1 LIRKRATRTAALR
14 RQPPQHPR
22 PLRPLSSRNSG
33 SDETAIIQNR
43 TPTTSP
49 EDQAELTRRHKAAAT
64 TVLGLIVA
72 TILLSIVAYLGQ
84 PYFSELESRPID
96 WGFLILVLI
105 LGLGAVAWRRTKFNP
120 TRLQDIAG
128 VAGTSGLLQTFEKT
142 TLQMALLAAA
152 IAVVG
157 FVATLMTGQEFYT
170 YRATAV
176 AILVLAYCYPTK
188 SSWVRAV
195 ERYTGDPDEP
205 PIPPEPPTSP
215 DLGM

>member
-1 LIRKRATRTAALR
+1 MD
-14 RQPPQHPR
+14 P
-22 PLRPLSSRNSG
+22 
-33 SDETAIIQNR
+33 
-43 TPTTSP
+43 TPDA
-49 EDQAELTRRHKAAAT
+49 EAELTRRHKAAAT

-84 PYFSELESRPID
+84 PYFNELESRPID
-96 WGFLILVLI
+96 WGFLIMVLI
-105 LGLGAVAWRRTKFNP
+105 LGLGAVAWRRTKFMP

-128 VAGTSGLLQTFEKT
+128 LAGASGLIRTFEKT
-142 TLQMALLAAA
+142 TLQIAFMAAG

-188 SSWVRAV
+188 GSWIRAL
-195 ERYTGDPDEP
+195 ERYTNPDEP

-215 DLGM
+215 ELGV